1 MDIKVEKVSNL
12 TRKIT
17 ITLPAEDVQPRLEA
31 EYDTIR
37 KDAKIKGFR
46 RGKVP
51 RKLIIKTYKQQV
63 EGEIGEKLVQE
74 TYFDAIEKEG
84 VDPVTHPEI
93 QSVKYNED
101 GSFTYVAKIDLRP
114 EFELAQYKGLEVEKQ
129 QILVTDEEV
138 ELELIAM
145 QKQNAVLSS
154 VDREVQEGDIVT
166 IDFQG
171 YENGEALD
179 QVKSEGYTVDVGAG
193 SMGEEFESKL
203 IGMKKGEEA
212 EHEITFAEGHPNLL
226 IKGKTITFKVAVKDV
241 KERILAELDD
251 EFAKDMG
258 EEFETLEELKSSIRS
273 RRLKE
278 REESAEGQ
286 LTDALMQK
294 LLESHDFE
302 VPNRLVAYEIDQMI
316 KETEEQLEKS
326 GMSLEAAGLSREK
339 LAEENVEV
347 ATKRVKGDFILKKI
361 AEVENIKV
369 TDEDLERGFKRIGD
383 MYNMSVAQVKEFFKT
398 RDDLLPFMNELLNE
412 KILAF
417 LRAEAVILEKEEAT
431 TEVAE

>member
-316 KETEEQLEKS
+316 KETEEQLEKR